1 MKLLSQKIFDFTK
14 SLFSQSK
21 RYIYRKRYMARQV
34 TIMFY
39 SDKPIQSSQEDQLGR
54 NGFAKLLT
62 QSLLHL
68 NILDTF
74 SIGLFGKWGSGKT
87 SIVNMT
93 LREIEEQQRNLCAE
107 KRLII
112 VHFEPWNFS
121 DSNQLLNQFFIRMS
135 NEFRNRGDKNLE
147 RIGNALEKYSD
158 AFDLLESLSPTVGL
172 LGFLGKRG
180 TAALGKRLKRG
191 ADEKDI
197 LMQKEFIIKLL
208 QKQSNRILVVIDDID
223 RLSNPKICHV
233 FQLITSVAKF
243 PNTMYLLVFDKDI
256 FS

>member
-1 MKLLSQKIFDFTK
+1 
-14 SLFSQSK
+14 
-21 RYIYRKRYMARQV
+21 
-34 TIMFY
+34 
-39 SDKPIQSSQEDQLGR
+39 
-54 NGFAKLLT
+54 
-62 QSLLHL
+62 
-68 NILDTF
+68 
-74 SIGLFGKWGSGKT
+74 
-87 SIVNMT
+87 MT